1 MRKSRLSKGKQAKL
15 VEHFAVG
22 ASARSAATVFAVNEK
37 TAIYYFHRLRE
48 LIALHT
54 ADESQQAFDGEIELD
69 ESYFG
74 GHRKGKRGRGA
85 GGKVAVF
92 GLLQRGG
99 KVYAK
104 IIPNAA
110 SATLMPIIEK
120 KVSPDSIVY
129 TDCWKGYN
137 ALDVSR
143 FKHRRI
149 NHSVLFADR
158 ENHINGIENFW
169 SQAKRHL
176 RKHNGIPRASFP
188 LYLKECEWRFNNPSL
203 RYQLKKLKQWVR
215 RYLA

>member
-1 MRKSRLSKGKQAKL
+1 MRKNRLSKGKQAKL

-22 ASARSAATVFAVNEK
+22 ASARSAAIVAGVNEK

-54 ADESQQAFDGEIELD
+54 ADESQQAFDGEIEPD

-92 GLLQRGG
+92 GLLQRSG

-120 KVSPDSIVY
+120 KVSPDIIVY

-143 FKHRRI
+143 SSTAGSIIRCCLRIGRITSTGLRIFGARRSAI
-149 NHSVLFADR
+149 YANTMAFHGRVSR
-158 ENHINGIENFW
+158 CI
-169 SQAKRHL
+169 
-176 RKHNGIPRASFP
+176 
-188 LYLKECEWRFNNPSL
+188 
-203 RYQLKKLKQWVR
+203 
-215 RYLA
+215 